1 MLDGALLLTNASIRD
16 FHQGKDGYVADAME
30 QALQLS
36 KDMANLRSLRGHEVF
51 LSLKRDLAMVSLS
64 INPSLPFFFFF
75 FASFLPFLPFTI
87 FLFSPLPCFF
97 PRQAVQAK
105 FRVEKITNFCHRQM
119 KEEEGRRIAAV
130 EAFHVAEKSNQ
141 ELKSKLIEA
150 EKDKKSAEAALDSAK
165 R

>member
-1 MLDGALLLTNASIRD
+1 MMDGALLLTNASIRD

-75 FASFLPFLPFTI
+75 LQVSSPFFPLLFPSFHLYRVSFLGR
-87 FLFSPLPCFF
+87 LFK
-97 PRQAVQAK
+97 PRFGQ
-105 FRVEKITNFCHRQM
+105 
-119 KEEEGRRIAAV
+119 RR
-130 EAFHVAEKSNQ
+130 
-141 ELKSKLIEA
+141 
-150 EKDKKSAEAALDSAK
+150 
-165 R
+165 

>member
-1 MLDGALLLTNASIRD
+1 MKGGKVHPSQESEAQRGAKQARVGQMGANKRSDSQVEPPSQTPTPMLDGALLLTNASIRD

-75 FASFLPFLPFTI
+75 WQVSSPFFPLLFPSFHLYRVSFLGR
-87 FLFSPLPCFF
+87 LFK
-97 PRQAVQAK
+97 PRFGQ
-105 FRVEKITNFCHRQM
+105 
-119 KEEEGRRIAAV
+119 RR
-130 EAFHVAEKSNQ
+130 
-141 ELKSKLIEA
+141 
-150 EKDKKSAEAALDSAK
+150 
-165 R
+165 